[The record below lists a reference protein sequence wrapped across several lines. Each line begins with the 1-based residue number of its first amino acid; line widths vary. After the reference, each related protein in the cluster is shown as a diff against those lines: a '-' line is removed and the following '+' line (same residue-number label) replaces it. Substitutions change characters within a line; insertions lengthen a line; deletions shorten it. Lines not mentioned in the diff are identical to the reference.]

1 MFGINGTE
9 MIILI
14 VLALIVVG
22 PSRMPE
28 YAKKLGEFVKTFRR
42 KALDA
47 RRAVREDFGDEF
59 DLDWQKL
66 DPRQYDPRRI
76 VREALA
82 EEDGQHAQ
90 QTHQT
95 HQAQQSQTA
104 TQTAVTVSPIERYM
118 EQAKKRDRSKPAPF
132 DSEAT

>member
-1 MFGINGTE
+1 MDGMFGINGTE

-82 EEDGQHAQ
+82 EEDGQQIQ
-90 QTHQT
+90 QG
-95 HQAQQSQTA
+95 QQSQTA
-104 TQTAVTVSPIERYM
+104 TQTAVTVGPIERYM

>member
-14 VLALIVVG
+14 ILALVVVG

-28 YAKKLGEFVKTFRR
+28 YAKKLGEFAKTFRR
-42 KALDA
+42 KAMDA
-47 RRAVREDFGDEF
+47 RRAVREDFGDDF
-59 DLDWQKL
+59 DVDWQKL

-82 EEDGQHAQ
+82 EEDGQPTQ
-90 QTHQT
+90 KETP
-95 HQAQQSQTA
+95 
-104 TQTAVTVSPIERYM
+104 TQTAVGISPVERYM
-118 EQAKKRDRSKPAPF
+118 EQAKKRDRTKPAPF
-132 DSEAT
+132 DTEAT

>member
-82 EEDGQHAQ
+82 EEDGQQIQ
-90 QTHQT
+90 QG
-95 HQAQQSQTA
+95 QQSQTA
-104 TQTAVTVSPIERYM
+104 TQTAVTVGPIERYM

>member
-1 MFGINGTE
+1 MVGMFGINGTE

-14 VLALIVVG
+14 ILVLIVVG

-28 YAKKLGEFVKTFRR
+28 YAKKLGEFVKTVRR

-47 RRAVREDFGDEF
+47 RRAIREDFGDDF
-59 DLDWQKL
+59 DVDWQKL

-82 EEDGQHAQ
+82 EEDGAQ
-90 QTHQT
+90 ASPTNQN
-95 HQAQQSQTA
+95 TA
-104 TQTAVTVSPIERYM
+104 TDTSEPIGPSPLERYM
-118 EQAKKRDRSKPAPF
+118 EQAKKRDRSQPAPF

>member
-1 MFGINGTE
+1 M
-9 MIILI
+9 
-14 VLALIVVG
+14 
-22 PSRMPE
+22 
-28 YAKKLGEFVKTFRR
+28 
-42 KALDA
+42 
-47 RRAVREDFGDEF
+47 RAVQSAKTLATNSTLIGRSSIHASTT
-59 DLDWQKL
+59 
-66 DPRQYDPRRI
+66 PRRI

-90 QTHQT
+90 QT

>member
-14 VLALIVVG
+14 VLALIVIG

-42 KALDA
+42 KSLDA

-90 QTHQT
+90 QIQQGH
-95 HQAQQSQTA
+95 QSQAA

>member
-90 QTHQT
+90 QG
-95 HQAQQSQTA
+95 QQSQTA

-118 EQAKKRDRSKPAPF
+118 EQAKKRDHSKPAPF

>member
-82 EEDGQHAQ
+82 EEDGQQIQ
-90 QTHQT
+90 QGQQG
-95 HQAQQSQTA
+95 QAA

>member
-82 EEDGQHAQ
+82 EEDGQQTQ
-90 QTHQT
+90 QG
-95 HQAQQSQTA
+95 QQGQQGQVA